1 MEREQDFDEMER
13 WLKDEP
19 TAGSEEFERFLAQR
33 ATAIE
38 RQPERGADGQQKDK
52 QNNSLL

>member
-1 MEREQDFDEMER
+1 VEHEQDFDEVER

-19 TAGSEEFERFLAQR
+19 ATAGSEFDRFLAQR

-38 RQPERGADGQQKDK
+38 KQPERGADGQQKDK